1 MDHDGSVAGQLS
13 TRSIKTSALYWR
25 WSFFVVRLAG
35 ITPSGHLPQTRS
47 RTMPDFTIRPATHAD
62 AEMLGH
68 IGVATF
74 VESYTDEI
82 EGAAMM
88 AHCSSQHSASTYK
101 AYLGAGNTGCWL
113 TEHAKTGAPMGYAL
127 NCTPDLPID
136 FDETDIELKRIYVLS
151 KYHGQG
157 IAGALLQEAF
167 AHAATIGAKRILL
180 GTYKDNH
187 RALAFYAKHG
197 FKLIGTR
204 KFNIGGR
211 LYDDVILAKSIR

>member
-1 MDHDGSVAGQLS
+1 
-13 TRSIKTSALYWR
+13 
-25 WSFFVVRLAG
+25 
-35 ITPSGHLPQTRS
+35 
-47 RTMPDFTIRPATHAD
+47 MPTFKIRPATHAD

-82 EGAAMM
+82 EGTAMM
-88 AHCSSQHSASTYK
+88 AHCSNQHSASAYKTYLT
-101 AYLGAGNTGCWL
+101 ARRTGCWL
-113 TEHAKTGAPMGYAL
+113 AEHPRTGAPIGYAL

-136 FDETDIELKRIYVLS
+136 LDETDIELKRIYVLS

-157 IAGALLQEAF
+157 IAAALLEEAV
-167 AHAATIGAKRILL
+167 AHAKTIGAKRILL

-211 LYDDVILAKSIR
+211 LYDDVILAKPIS